1 MTEHIIE
8 SEMVTLDRD
17 GEVFILTMVDGENRW
32 NTSFTR
38 AMDAALD
45 AIDATDGP
53 AALVTT
59 SADPKFF
66 SNGLDLDWVT
76 SEGEHRGGDRS
87 VFGREFMAFMARVIT
102 FGVPTVA
109 AINGHAFG
117 AGLMLSMCHDVRVMR
132 EDRGFLCANEMDL
145 GMAIPHA
152 ELALFRHKLSMPVF
166 FETVQLARRW
176 TGPAALEAG
185 MVQHVAAQTDT
196 GGRHLDGGRPR
207 SAGQG
212 PPCSPG
218 ARKPSS
224 ARTLPSPGPTARPT
238 CCAIPTSTLVS
249 PRAEPETPPT
259 LAGVERF
266 LQNTRPFAGQR
277 VAWFALGL
285 VIVTFSLSS

>member
-1 MTEHIIE
+1 MVERILDGG
-8 SEMVTLDRD
+8 MVTLDRD
-17 GEVFILTMVDGENRW
+17 EDVFILTMVDGENRW
-32 NTSFTR
+32 NTTFTR

-76 SEGEHRGGDRS
+76 SDGEHRGGDRAA
-87 VFGREFMAFMARVIT
+87 FGAEFMAFMARVIT
-102 FGVPTVA
+102 LGVPTVA

-132 EDRGFLCANEMDL
+132 EDRGFLCANELDL

-176 TGPAALEAG
+176 TGPAALDAG
-185 MVQHVAAQTDT
+185 IVQHVA
-196 GGRHLDGGRPR
+196 
-207 SAGQG
+207 SADEVV
-212 PPCSPG
+212 
-218 ARKPSS
+218 S
-224 ARTLPSPGPTARPT
+224 AATARAADLARLGNDRKLFSWSKE
-238 CCAIPTSTLVS
+238 AIFGENAAVAGSNGAAYMLRNPDRY
-249 PRAEPETPPT
+249 PRFTQ
-259 LAGVERF
+259 G
-266 LQNTRPFAGQR
+266 
-277 VAWFALGL
+277 
-285 VIVTFSLSS
+285 